1 MNFYDA
7 YHYLEDHKIFQ
18 GRFLEGLYV
27 EVVKVAP
34 ETNCVE
40 DESTKNTK
48 TQIWFEAGPYLAES
62 DCWSHDY
69 DLDCG
74 GDTFEE
80 AIINLSKL
88 VHEKYGDEKIKDI
101 SAKFSVREIIF

>member
-27 EVVKVAP
+27 EVVKVDP
-34 ETNCVE
+34 ETNCIE
-40 DESTKNTK
+40 DDSARNTK
-48 TQIWFEAGPYLAES
+48 TQIWFEAGPYLSEH